1 MQYLLLGINIVLL
14 VLGQVM
20 WKIAAEQI
28 LFEISYKGIV
38 SWVFNMYFIIG
49 CLLYVAATGFWI
61 YLLSQKQLSDIYP
74 LQSICYPL
82 AALVGI
88 LFFKESISFIKSI
101 GLLFILFGAICI
113 NVRL

>member
-1 MQYLLLGINIVLL
+1 MQYLVLGINIILL

-28 LFEISYKGIV
+28 LFEISYKGIT
-38 SWVFNMYFIIG
+38 SWIFNMNFIAG
-49 CLLYVAATGFWI
+49 CLLYVTATVFWM

-82 AALVGI
+82 AVLVGI
-88 LFFKESISFIKSI
+88 LFFKESISFFKTI
-101 GLLFILFGAICI
+101 GILFIFFGAIFI